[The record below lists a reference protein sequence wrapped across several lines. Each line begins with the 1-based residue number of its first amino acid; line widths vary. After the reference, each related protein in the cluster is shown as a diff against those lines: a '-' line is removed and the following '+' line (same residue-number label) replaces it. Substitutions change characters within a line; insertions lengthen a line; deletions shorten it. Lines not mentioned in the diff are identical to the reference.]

1 MMRLYLTLVVFAVAM
16 VPAQAISRLSSTGLT
31 CAQIQ
36 AAIAREG
43 AVILRYKS
51 RRSGATLYNRY
62 VAHPRFCE
70 SAKRALFE
78 AVPSRDKSACPVRV
92 CREQID
98 DTFN

>member
-1 MMRLYLTLVVFAVAM
+1 MRFVLALIAM
-16 VPAQAISRLSSTGLT
+16 SLSVPPAAAISRLNATGLT
-31 CAQIQ
+31 CGQIQ
-36 AAIAREG
+36 SIIAREG

-78 AVPSRDKSACPVRV
+78 SVPSRDKRACPVRV

>member
-1 MMRLYLTLVVFAVAM
+1 MRFVLALVAFSLTVLQ
-16 VPAQAISRLSSTGLT
+16 AQAISRLSSTGLT

-36 AAIAREG
+36 STIAREG

-78 AVPSRDKSACPVRV
+78 TVPSRDKRACPVRV

>member
-1 MMRLYLTLVVFAVAM
+1 MRFVLALVAFSLTVLQ
-16 VPAQAISRLSSTGLT
+16 AQAISRLSSTGLT

-36 AAIAREG
+36 STIAREG

-78 AVPSRDKSACPVRV
+78 TIPSRDYSACPVRV

>member
-1 MMRLYLTLVVFAVAM
+1 MRLVLALVAVSIS
-16 VPAQAISRLSSTGLT
+16 VLPAGAISRINATALNCG
-31 CAQIQ
+31 QIQ
-36 AAIAREG
+36 SIIAREG

-51 RRSGATLYNRY
+51 PRSGATLYNRY
-62 VAHPRFCE
+62 VSHPRFCE

-78 AVPSRDKSACPVRV
+78 TVPSRDRRACPVRV